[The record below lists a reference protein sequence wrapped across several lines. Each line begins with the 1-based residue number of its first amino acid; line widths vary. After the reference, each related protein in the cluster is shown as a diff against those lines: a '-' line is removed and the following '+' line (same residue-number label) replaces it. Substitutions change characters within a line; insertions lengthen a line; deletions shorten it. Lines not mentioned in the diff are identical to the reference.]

1 MRLGTDADAVGAA
14 RDVLN
19 VIASL
24 PWPRPER
31 LSLFARAARTAD
43 ADVGLVLSGLA
54 LDAAPVESFD
64 LLDAIPGLGPK
75 RLTGL
80 IRALSRFDVT
90 ALRAEGAKVR
100 EAWATAAGLRGE
112 NAVLR
117 AELDRLRAASPP
129 PPEGGTEP
137 PAGPAIMRIADVAA
151 SVGTQVTQADDLL
164 RTRAVGL
171 RLGGV
176 SLSVRGTGTS
186 VDGDLAL
193 DVARPAGGSAV
204 GISFVP
210 AAAAGRADVEI
221 DVPDVTG
228 YTTALAQRKLAALG
242 FTVVVASM
250 AGATGV
256 VDRQSPPAGMR
267 VRAGSVIR
275 LIVR

>member
-1 MRLGTDADAVGAA
+1 MSEPTPGERALAMRLGTDADAVGAA

-100 EAWATAAGLRGE
+100 EAWATAAGLKDAKAAARALIVLFDG
-112 NAVLR
+112 AVAG
-117 AELDRLRAASPP
+117 AE
-129 PPEGGTEP
+129 
-137 PAGPAIMRIADVAA
+137 
-151 SVGTQVTQADDLL
+151 
-164 RTRAVGL
+164 
-171 RLGGV
+171 
-176 SLSVRGTGTS
+176 
-186 VDGDLAL
+186 VDGPQRARDARWMAKKLLA
-193 DVARPAGGSAV
+193 G
-204 GISFVP
+204 
-210 AAAAGRADVEI
+210 
-221 DVPDVTG
+221 
-228 YTTALAQRKLAALG
+228 
-242 FTVVVASM
+242 
-250 AGATGV
+250 
-256 VDRQSPPAGMR
+256 
-267 VRAGSVIR
+267 
-275 LIVR
+275 